1 MPENLRFH
9 WVWRCWESD
18 LSHNK
23 IAGEFSIG
31 ATLRQIAELDFYLLG
46 LVWSSENNFQLSV
59 SILTIP
65 NRLLDADIQK
75 CEEGENAEAYSF

>member
-31 ATLRQIAELDFYLLG
+31 TTLRQI
-46 LVWSSENNFQLSV
+46 VSEDIFQLSV
-59 SILTIP
+59 SILTIA

-75 CEEGENAEAYSF
+75 GEEGANAEAYSF

>member
-31 ATLRQIAELDFYLLG
+31 ATLRQI
-46 LVWSSENNFQLSV
+46 VSEDIFQLSV
-59 SILTIP
+59 SILTIA

-75 CEEGENAEAYSF
+75 GEEGANAEAYSF

>member
-31 ATLRQIAELDFYLLG
+31 ATLRQI
-46 LVWSSENNFQLSV
+46 VSEDNVSEDIFQLSV
-59 SILTIP
+59 SILTIA
-65 NRLLDADIQK
+65 NRLSDVDIQK
-75 CEEGENAEAYSF
+75 GEEGANAEAYSF

>member
-31 ATLRQIAELDFYLLG
+31 ATLRQI
-46 LVWSSENNFQLSV
+46 VSEDNVSEDIFQLSV
-59 SILTIP
+59 SILTIA

-75 CEEGENAEAYSF
+75 CEEGANAEAYSF

>member
-31 ATLRQIAELDFYLLG
+31 ATLRQI
-46 LVWSSENNFQLSV
+46 VSEDNVSEDIFQLSV
-59 SILTIP
+59 SILTIA
-65 NRLLDADIQK
+65 NRLLDVDIQK
-75 CEEGENAEAYSF
+75 GEEGANAEAYSF

>member
-31 ATLRQIAELDFYLLG
+31 ATLRQI
-46 LVWSSENNFQLSV
+46 VSEDNVSEDIFQLSV
-59 SILTIP
+59 SILTIA

>member
-31 ATLRQIAELDFYLLG
+31 ATLRQI
-46 LVWSSENNFQLSV
+46 VSEDIFQLTV
-59 SILTIP
+59 SILTIA
-65 NRLLDADIQK
+65 NRLLDADI
-75 CEEGENAEAYSF
+75 

>member
-31 ATLRQIAELDFYLLG
+31 ATLRQIDELSFYLLG
-46 LVWSSENNFQLSV
+46 LYGAVK
-59 SILTIP
+59 TIF
-65 NRLLDADIQK
+65 
-75 CEEGENAEAYSF
+75 S

>member
-31 ATLRQIAELDFYLLG
+31 ATLRQI
-46 LVWSSENNFQLSV
+46 VSEDNVSEDIFQLSV
-59 SILTIP
+59 SILTIA

-75 CEEGENAEAYSF
+75 GEEGANAEAYSF